1 MTEKHRN
8 VPQGIN
14 YELQYTEKIMPMLVF
29 NGYYHHFNGSR
40 DTIEGQV
47 YYWRCVKRA
56 ELGVDKCSGTASV
69 KENPDKQWQAY
80 AGRTQHNHE
89 PNAIQASIRTFQHEL
104 RSEALNGAKATRE
117 VVKESVEKMPEYAK
131 ALVDPSPASKIVR
144 KVRRKR
150 KLETNIPLSEP
161 KTLHEIQINDDM
173 KYFKDKLIVYY
184 NDFTGDDEYVLIMS
198 SEKLLDNLAKFSH
211 WGCDATFSIAPLLFR
226 QLWIIYVKI
235 NHSYCPVVFCL
246 MTTKSEKSYNMILS
260 QLTLLRPQ
268 LKPTYVAL
276 DFEKA
281 EHNAFKNAFPECSL
295 NGLSNVTGNIGAT
308 SGENMLSNLR
318 RITGVNVTATGTTI
332 RITGVDVTAEGTK
345 IRRKAPLFEKAIWNI
360 NAMILSEQPK
370 TSNSIE
376 SFNKQLAKCIGHSH
390 PSIYRLIPEIGAEIL
405 WAESKIGAYLA
416 GGKFPRR
423 NGRYVEVQ
431 KRLRNAVIRNTEV
444 KSNNISFLKAIAMNL
459 GRVDHRRSDPNSP
472 EIQCMTKLNV
482 VRRVLKLDMLDDDF
496 LHQICI
502 KHGYNQEKRAYEASF
517 KYFSSTEA
525 KPSRTWCVFGDGNC
539 ILRSVAVAVSGDEE
553 NHLAVR
559 RDVGNYIIKHR
570 EKCNRARCWCRT
582 YNIPNDLLL
591 ESAQNCGDRDRW
603 GSTLHLIAASK
614 LYKIVILTYSQLESG
629 LPSWTVHNPSMQ
641 TGTAPSM
648 EQELVYPSVAF
659 QIEANHC
666 DVVLDVEPPL

>member
-40 DTIEGQV
+40 NTIEGQV

-184 NDFTGDDEYVLIMS
+184 NDFTG
-198 SEKLLDNLAKFSH
+198 
-211 WGCDATFSIAPLLFR
+211 
-226 QLWIIYVKI
+226 
-235 NHSYCPVVFCL
+235 
-246 MTTKSEKSYNMILS
+246 
-260 QLTLLRPQ
+260 
-268 LKPTYVAL
+268 
-276 DFEKA
+276 
-281 EHNAFKNAFPECSL
+281 
-295 NGLSNVTGNIGAT
+295 
-308 SGENMLSNLR
+308 
-318 RITGVNVTATGTTI
+318 
-332 RITGVDVTAEGTK
+332 
-345 IRRKAPLFEKAIWNI
+345 
-360 NAMILSEQPK
+360 
-370 TSNSIE
+370 
-376 SFNKQLAKCIGHSH
+376 HSH

-405 WAESKIGAYLA
+405 WA
-416 GGKFPRR
+416 
-423 NGRYVEVQ
+423 
-431 KRLRNAVIRNTEV
+431 
-444 KSNNISFLKAIAMNL
+444 
-459 GRVDHRRSDPNSP
+459 
-472 EIQCMTKLNV
+472 
-482 VRRVLKLDMLDDDF
+482 
-496 LHQICI
+496 
-502 KHGYNQEKRAYEASF
+502 
-517 KYFSSTEA
+517 
-525 KPSRTWCVFGDGNC
+525 
-539 ILRSVAVAVSGDEE
+539 
-553 NHLAVR
+553 
-559 RDVGNYIIKHR
+559 
-570 EKCNRARCWCRT
+570 
-582 YNIPNDLLL
+582 
-591 ESAQNCGDRDRW
+591 
-603 GSTLHLIAASK
+603 HLIAASK

>member
-150 KLETNIPLSEP
+150 KLETNIPLSE
-161 KTLHEIQINDDM
+161 HRSVVS
-173 KYFKDKLIVYY
+173 LIV
-184 NDFTGDDEYVLIMS
+184 
-198 SEKLLDNLAKFSH
+198 
-211 WGCDATFSIAPLLFR
+211 
-226 QLWIIYVKI
+226 
-235 NHSYCPVVFCL
+235 
-246 MTTKSEKSYNMILS
+246 
-260 QLTLLRPQ
+260 
-268 LKPTYVAL
+268 
-276 DFEKA
+276 
-281 EHNAFKNAFPECSL
+281 
-295 NGLSNVTGNIGAT
+295 
-308 SGENMLSNLR
+308 
-318 RITGVNVTATGTTI
+318 
-332 RITGVDVTAEGTK
+332 
-345 IRRKAPLFEKAIWNI
+345 
-360 NAMILSEQPK
+360 
-370 TSNSIE
+370 
-376 SFNKQLAKCIGHSH
+376 
-390 PSIYRLIPEIGAEIL
+390 
-405 WAESKIGAYLA
+405 
-416 GGKFPRR
+416 
-423 NGRYVEVQ
+423 
-431 KRLRNAVIRNTEV
+431 
-444 KSNNISFLKAIAMNL
+444 
-459 GRVDHRRSDPNSP
+459 
-472 EIQCMTKLNV
+472 
-482 VRRVLKLDMLDDDF
+482 
-496 LHQICI
+496 
-502 KHGYNQEKRAYEASF
+502 EA
-517 KYFSSTEA
+517 
-525 KPSRTWCVFGDGNC
+525 
-539 ILRSVAVAVSGDEE
+539 SVAVAVSGDEE